1 MTETKA
7 DLILGINTCFA
18 VKRWPDPADWIEIV
32 TTLGLDSV
40 QLSLDLLP
48 LAFDRRPALAY
59 VRRAAKLADAAG
71 VRIHSL
77 FTGLAAYSSGL
88 LLSDDTEDRLAAF
101 RWYQDIIEI
110 TAEAGARGVGGHIGA
125 LSVRAASSQAMTQR
139 LIDEELSMMRDLAD
153 TAQRAGLDHL
163 QFENLAVSREY
174 GHTIAEAHALE
185 DALVDTAVPWRLCL
199 DLGHP
204 AAIRTDQLSAEP
216 QNWLAQPW
224 RNTPVVQLQQSPR
237 GADHHGPFT
246 DQANAE
252 GTVTAAAVV
261 ETIRANWSGEVFL
274 FFEIIH
280 PHEYDDQ
287 KTLQELQASVEHWCQ
302 AMQES

>member
-1 MTETKA
+1 MGSSLAHRYHWPSGQAPHTSSTPRPECESTH
-7 DLILGINTCFA
+7 DRNQSRPDSRDQHCFA

-32 TTLGLDSV
+32 TALGLDSV

-48 LAFDRRPALAY
+48 VAFDRKPALAY
-59 VRRAAKLADAAG
+59 ARRAAKLADAAG

-139 LIDEELSMMRDLAD
+139 LVDEELSMMRDLAD

-163 QFENLAVSREY
+163 QFENLAVIENTGTRSQRL
-174 GHTIAEAHALE
+174 TRSKTPWSIA
-185 DALVDTAVPWRLCL
+185 RC
-199 DLGHP
+199 
-204 AAIRTDQLSAEP
+204 
-216 QNWLAQPW
+216 
-224 RNTPVVQLQQSPR
+224 
-237 GADHHGPFT
+237 HG
-246 DQANAE
+246 DCA
-252 GTVTAAAVV
+252 
-261 ETIRANWSGEVFL
+261 
-274 FFEIIH
+274 
-280 PHEYDDQ
+280 
-287 KTLQELQASVEHWCQ
+287 
-302 AMQES
+302 

>member
-1 MTETKA
+1 MTQAKA

-32 TTLGLDSV
+32 RVLGLDSV

-48 LAFDRRPALAY
+48 VAFDRKPALAY
-59 VRRAAKLADAAG
+59 VRRAAKLAEVAG
-71 VRIHSL
+71 IRIHSL

-88 LLSDDTEDRLAAF
+88 LLSDDIEDRLAAF

-110 TAEAGARGVGGHIGA
+110 TAEAGASGVGGHLGA
-125 LSVRAASSQAMTQR
+125 LSVRAASDRASARR
-139 LIDEELSMMRDLAD
+139 LIDEELEMMRQLAD

-174 GHTIAEAHALE
+174 GHTIDEAHAVE
-185 DALVDTAVPWRLCL
+185 EALADSAVPWRLCL

-204 AAIRTDQLSAEP
+204 AAIRTDKVSAEP
-216 QNWLAQPW
+216 MNWIAQSW
-224 RNTPVVQLQQSPR
+224 RNTPIVQLQQSPR

-246 DQANAE
+246 GEANAE
-252 GTVTAAAVV
+252 GTVVAQAVV
-261 ETIRANWSGEVFL
+261 DTIRSTWHGEVFL

-280 PHEYDDQ
+280 PHEYDDVT
-287 KTLQELQASVEHWCQ
+287 TLRELTTSVEHWRQ
-302 AMQES
+302 AMQSS